1 MLSKVGVVDA
11 AIHALFDVNRL
22 LRDAGER
29 VAVAAGQ
36 THARRMVLQAAQPPA
51 TVADIARALRLH
63 RQGVQRIAD
72 ELVDDG
78 LAQYEENPRHK
89 RSKLLVVAEPGHSA
103 LALVR
108 DGHAS
113 WLEEL
118 RDAAPDVDWSTLLGE
133 LESLATSLRTPR

>member
-1 MLSKVGVVDA
+1 MLLKSWCCRCRE
-11 AIHALFDVNRL
+11 IHALFDVNRL

-78 LAQYEENPRHK
+78 LAQY
-89 RSKLLVVAEPGHSA
+89 
-103 LALVR
+103 
-108 DGHAS
+108 
-113 WLEEL
+113 
-118 RDAAPDVDWSTLLGE
+118 
-133 LESLATSLRTPR
+133 